1 VSEQPGEMTSN
12 GSPATLGSAVAEAI
26 VRIRRLWP
34 KIDTAPVIAEYRR
47 VLTDLRDHRIV
58 DDTVTQVIDN
68 WTQGANPPPPGEFA
82 TRGATLINRNDWRN
96 HTSSD
101 KGLRWVQ
108 AEPDHRDPPG
118 TIRWI
123 VIQPNG
129 QRVPAGARSADDI
142 GAGR

>member
-1 VSEQPGEMTSN
+1 VSEQPGVMTSN
-12 GSPATLGSAVAEAI
+12 GAPATLGSAVAEAI

-34 KIDTAPVIAEYRR
+34 RNLDTPDALAEYRR
-47 VLTDLRDHRIV
+47 VLTELKDRDV
-58 DDTVTQVIDN
+58 VEKTVTAVIDT
-68 WTQGANPPPPGEFA
+68 WTNGYAPPPGMFA
-82 TRGATLINRNDWRN
+82 TKGSEFMAMKDWRH

-123 VIQPNG
+123 IIQPNG
-129 QRVPAGARSADDI
+129 QRVPGGARSVDDM
-142 GAGR
+142 GEGR

>member
-1 VSEQPGEMTSN
+1 VSEQPRVVPIN
-12 GSPATLGSAVAEAI
+12 DKVATLGAAVAEAI
-26 VRIRRLWP
+26 VRLRRLWP
-34 KIDTAPVIAEYRR
+34 RNLDTPEAIAEYRR
-47 VLTDLRDHRIV
+47 VLTELKDTAIV
-58 DDTVTQVIDN
+58 EKTVTAVIDE
-68 WTQGANPPPPGEFA
+68 WTNGYAPPPGLFVAKGGEFLA
-82 TRGATLINRNDWRN
+82 TKDWRR

-101 KGLRWVQ
+101 KGLRWVE